1 MLRMPRRRLF
11 TLGGAA
17 LIGTLPAPRIG
28 DPFTLGVASGDPLPE
43 GVVLWTRLAP
53 RPLEPSG
60 GLPPVTIPV
69 DWQVATDDGFTRVIR
84 RGTTTASP
92 GYGHAVHVDVQ
103 GLQPGRDYFYRFR
116 SQGHLSPIGRTR
128 TAPAKAASPDSLR
141 FAIASCQ
148 AYTDGYYDA
157 WRHLASE
164 ELDVV
169 FFLGD
174 YIYEGAINSVGGNRM
189 DSALRLPD
197 TYELE
202 TDTLDLYRMRYALYR
217 TDPDLQAAHAAF
229 PWVLT
234 WDDHEVQDNYADGV
248 SRFTTVPEQDF
259 LVRRANAYRAYWEN
273 QPLRPPRQPAGPDMS
288 LYRRFRFGDL
298 AHAYVLDTRQYR
310 TDQACGDNLRA
321 GCEDRNDPDRTL
333 LGAEQRD
340 WLLGKIGRSEAR
352 WNILAQQIMM
362 AECRYGGPAN
372 RLDMDKWD
380 GYTADRRRILET
392 ATRTPGTVVI
402 SGDIHYNYAAD
413 LRVKFDRPETPAVA
427 VELVGTSISS
437 GGDGS
442 DSTPQLDM
450 QRRYNPHLRL
460 ANGQRGYVRCELG
473 RDSLR
478 ADYRVMS
485 QVTRRGGEISTR
497 ASFVSERVRPGL
509 VTA

>member
-1 MLRMPRRRLF
+1 MLRMPRRRLL

-17 LIGTLPAPRIG
+17 LIGTLPAPRIA
-28 DPFTLGVASGDPLPE
+28 DPFTLGVASGDPLPD
-43 GVVLWTRLAP
+43 GVLLWTRLAP
-53 RPLEPSG
+53 EPLHPAG
-60 GLPPVTIPV
+60 GLPPVGYPV
-69 DWQVATDDGFTRVIR
+69 EWQVSEDERFTRVIR
-84 RGTTTASP
+84 EGTATAFP
-92 GYGHAVHVDVQ
+92 AYGHSVHVDVR
-103 GLQPGRDYFYRFR
+103 GLRPGRQYYYRFR
-116 SQGHLSPIGRTR
+116 SQGHLSPVGRTR
-128 TAPAKAASPDSLR
+128 TAPAKAAAPRSLR
-141 FAIASCQ
+141 FAVASCQ

-157 WRHLASE
+157 WRHLAAE

-189 DSALRLPD
+189 DSTLGLPD
-197 TYELE
+197 TFELE

-217 TDPDLQAAHAAF
+217 TDPDLQAAHAAL
-229 PWVLT
+229 PWILT
-234 WDDHEVQDNYADGV
+234 WDDHEVQDNYANDA
-248 SRFTTVPEQDF
+248 SRFTTVPAKDF

-273 QPLRPPRQPAGPDMS
+273 QPLRWPRQPAGPDMS

-310 TDQACGDNLRA
+310 GDQACGDNLRA
-321 GCEDRNDPDRTL
+321 GCDDRDDPPRTL
-333 LGAEQRD
+333 LGVQQRD
-340 WLLGKIGRSEAR
+340 WLLDRIGRSPAR

-362 AECRYGGPAN
+362 AECRYGGTAG

-380 GYTADRRRILET
+380 GYAADRRRILET
-392 ATRTPGTVVI
+392 AAHTPGTVVI
-402 SGDIHYNYAAD
+402 SGDIHNNYAAD
-413 LRVKFDRPETPAVA
+413 LRVDFARPETAAVA
-427 VELVGTSISS
+427 VELVGTSITS

-442 DSTPQLDM
+442 DTTAQLDT
-450 QRRYNPHLRL
+450 QRTYNPHLRL

-473 RDSLR
+473 RDTMR

-485 QVTRRGGEISTR
+485 EVTRRGGTISTR